1 MITLGD
7 YQIKIINE
15 SCIKIITASHEIYL
29 DNSTN
34 EDLIIIEKFEVKKWI
49 YHIKLLFQI
58 N

>member
-34 EDLIIIEKFEVKKWI
+34 EDLIIIEKLEVKKWVI
-49 YHIKLLFQI
+49 IG
-58 N
+58 